1 MPGDA
6 ETILTTERLVL
17 RRLRADEAGAVAEYK
32 NDPEVARYQDWD
44 LPYPVE
50 DIAAKIAAY
59 VHRPWPCPGSGL
71 NVAIEHDGELI
82 GDFGVGWDDEGIEAE
97 IGYTLRSEHQGEGF
111 ATEALAAVVDRLFSE
126 GVERVTTSLDPE
138 NVASIRV
145 LEKVGF
151 RHEASSR
158 VEIRGEW
165 VDDAVH
171 IISRE
176 DRAAR
181 LAQTTERPR

>member
-59 VHRPWPCPGSGL
+59 AHRTWPCPGSGL

-82 GDFGVGWDDEGIEAE
+82 GDFGVGWDDEGTEAE
-97 IGYTLRSEHQGEGF
+97 VGYTLRPEYHGKGF
-111 ATEALAAVVDRLFSE
+111 ATEVLAAVVDRLFSE

-138 NVASIRV
+138 NVALIRV

-151 RHEASSR
+151 GFEASSR

-165 VDDAVH
+165 VDDDLHV
-171 IISRE
+171 ISRE
-176 DRAAR
+176 DRAVQ
-181 LAQTTERPR
+181 LAEKTERYR

>member
-1 MPGDA
+1 MRGDA

-17 RRLRADEAGAVAEYK
+17 RRLRADEAGTVAEYK

-59 VHRPWPCPGSGL
+59 IHRPWPCHGSGL

-111 ATEALAAVVDRLFSE
+111 ATEALAAVVDRLFLE

-151 RHEASSR
+151 RQKTSSR

-165 VDDAVH
+165 VDDDVH
-171 IISRE
+171 VISRE
-176 DRAAR
+176 DRAAW